1 MKNTKRRTEIIS
13 FYDRT
18 GLEKHFTKMAKKGWM
33 IENISNLCWTYRKI
47 EPSDIHFCVTYYAG
61 ASDFDPGP
69 SDKQQTFYEFCSRT
83 GWNLCCTWHQMQV
96 FYNEAEDP
104 IPLETDPLLEVYG
117 IHKAAKKSFLSGHF
131 ILLAIALLY
140 CGYFVFNLLSDP
152 ITALSTAGTFMSA
165 CAYLFIFVLVG
176 TELFTYYIWYAK
188 AKRAAQIGRFTDTPS
203 TKTFQL
209 TLLSVFLILYVTHLG
224 RLIYNGGHIY
234 LWITLWAFVLMI
246 GMYFIVHAIK
256 NKLQASLAPK
266 GLTITLTVIIF
277 IVLYIGIIAVGAVVF
292 SSSIKSGILQPDQ
305 RRNEIPLSV
314 TDLTDAPMEHY
325 LQHNQYNE
333 TVLASHR
340 EVQQYPRYEYEK
352 HPNHPRLFYSITK
365 SDIPPLFRWFKKF
378 YLDGNAAGQTSPYN
392 LKYTPTDPLPWGAL
406 EAYKQLDDTG
416 RSKNS
421 FLLIYENTI
430 ILIHFDDEPTE
441 TEIAFVAGKLTP

>member
-1 MKNTKRRTEIIS
+1 MKNIKRRTEIIS

-96 FYNEAEDP
+96 FCNEAEDP
-104 IPLETDPLLEVYG
+104 IPLETDPLLEIET
-117 IHKAAKKSFLSGHF
+117 IHKSAKKNFLSGHF
-131 ILLAIALLY
+131 ILLALALFY
-140 CGYFVFNLLSDP
+140 CGSFVSTFMNDP
-152 ITALSTAGTFMSA
+152 ITALSSNGQVLGTF
-165 CAYLFIFVLVG
+165 AYLCVFTLCI
-176 TELFTYYIWYAK
+176 TELVTYFVWYSK
-188 AKRAAQIGRFTDTPS
+188 AKRAAQMGLFTDTPS
-203 TKTFQL
+203 TKAFQL
-209 TLLSVFLILYVTHLG
+209 TLLSVNLILFVAYIGRMTLKGSPVFFWATIWVLG
-224 RLIYNGGHIY
+224 LLIGALI
-234 LWITLWAFVLMI
+234 FV
-246 GMYFIVHAIK
+246 YAIK
-256 NKLQASLAPK
+256 EKLQKSHSPK
-266 GLTITLTVIIF
+266 GLTITLTVVIF
-277 IVLYIGIIAVGAVVF
+277 VVLYMGIIALGAFVF
-292 SSSIKSGILQPDQ
+292 ISATKSGILQQDPKWQ
-305 RRNEIPLSV
+305 EIPLSV
-314 TDLTDAPMEHY
+314 TELTDTPEDHY
-325 LQHNQYNE
+325 LQNNQYSE

-340 EVQQYPRYEYEK
+340 VVQQYPHYEYEK
-352 HPNHPRLFYSITK
+352 HPNHPRLIYSITK

-416 RSKNS
+416 RPRNS

-430 ILIHFDDEPTE
+430 ILIHFDDEPTDA
-441 TEIAFVAGKLTP
+441 EIAFVAGKLTP